1 MKIKFKLY
9 FSVPVGYSRITEDQ
23 VAIFSRDMSEVGYA
37 TLYSQEMEVEIPE
50 GLDMLTPQIDTI
62 RLQQEKIRAEA
73 EGKIQQLEHTV
84 QTLLALP
91 APENGHD

>member
-9 FSVPVGYSRITEDQ
+9 FSVPAGYAQVTEDQ
-23 VAIFSRDMSEVGYA
+23 VVIFSRDMSEMGYA
-37 TLYSQEMEVEIPE
+37 TLYSKEMEVEIPE
-50 GLDMLTPQIDTI
+50 GLDVLTPQINVI
-62 RLQQEKIRAEA
+62 RLQQDKIRARA
-73 EGKIQQLEHTV
+73 EGEIQQLENTV

>member
-9 FSVPVGYSRITEDQ
+9 FSVPVGCSQITEGR
-23 VAIFSRDMSEVGYA
+23 VVIFSRDMSDVGYA

-50 GLDMLTPQIDTI
+50 GLDVLTPQIDTI
-62 RLQQEKIRAEA
+62 RLQQDKIRARA
-73 EGKIQQLEHTV
+73 EGEIQQLERTV

>member
-9 FSVPVGYSRITEDQ
+9 FSVPVGYSQVTEDQ
-23 VAIFSRDMSEVGYA
+23 VVIFSRDMSDVGYA

-62 RLQQEKIRAEA
+62 RLQQDKIRAKA
-73 EGKIQQLEHTV
+73 EGEIQQLERTV

-91 APENGHD
+91 APESGHD